1 MYIGSFV
8 VYLRQYSHSLIHI
21 SINYPQMTKFISAL
35 VLLIGVCFANNAN
48 AQKAD
53 KVKYS
58 ISEKFY
64 NKVFE
69 GNIAGLPIV
78 LYLSSKK
85 KEFDGYYHGS
95 DDYDKNNELEGYYY
109 YEKYKKP
116 IYFEG
121 NMQANS
127 VLILKVSDQTHTEE
141 FKGYINNDASF
152 TGVWTSGAKILNFA
166 VDKVSNG
173 IKCTTEYYDVEHC
186 PKLNKNKEDDWSSS
200 QCKGESRTYMKI
212 TTGNDIVDNKINDTL
227 DNDYGGY
234 KNKAVVIKEMGQN
247 VYDNWDPDEWSNSSE
262 LRFVGLTKNILCVEE
277 VNGVLMGMW
286 SLTRHTWHN
295 FDLTTGNEIGT
306 DDLFLPNYE
315 NTLSQLIA
323 AEEPYFLEGDFLIN
337 DAGITFYSSED
348 IFNYPREVFISYNK
362 LKSII
367 NKKGVLKQLFE

>member
-1 MYIGSFV
+1 
-8 VYLRQYSHSLIHI
+8 
-21 SINYPQMTKFISAL
+21 MTKFISAL

-85 KEFDGYYHGS
+85 QEFDDGS
-95 DDYDKNNELEGYYY
+95 DDYDKNNDLEGYYY

-121 NMQANS
+121 NMQDNS
-127 VLILKVSDQTHTEE
+127 VLVLKVSDQTHTEE

-186 PKLNKNKEDDWSSS
+186 PKLKKNQEYDWS
-200 QCKGESRTYMKI
+200 QCDNESRTYMKI

-227 DNDYGGY
+227 NDDYGGY
-234 KNKAVVIKEMGQN
+234 KNKAVVIKEMGQY
-247 VYDNWDPDEWSNSSE
+247 VFSEDPESSYSV
-262 LRFVGLTKNILCVEE
+262 LRVVALTKNILCVKEG
-277 VNGVLMGMW
+277 NGLRLGLM
-286 SLTRHTWHN
+286 SLNRHTWHN

>member
-1 MYIGSFV
+1 
-8 VYLRQYSHSLIHI
+8 
-21 SINYPQMTKFISAL
+21 MTKFISAL

-48 AQKAD
+48 AQKTD

-64 NKVFE
+64 NKIFE

-78 LYLSSKK
+78 LYLSNKK
-85 KEFDGYYHGS
+85 KKFNGYYDGS

-127 VLILKVSDQTHTEE
+127 VLVLKVSDKTHKEE

-152 TGVWTSGAKILNFA
+152 TGVWTSGKKILNFA

-173 IKCTTEYYDVEHC
+173 IKCTTEYYYVEHC
-186 PKLNKNKEDDWSSS
+186 PKLNKNKEYDWNAD
-200 QCKGESRTYMKI
+200 QCEEENQTYMKI

-227 DNDYGGY
+227 NYRGY
-234 KNKAVVIKEMGQN
+234 EGYQSKAVVMKEMGQIYEDGEPN
-247 VYDNWDPDEWSNSSE
+247 YERYKSYSD
-262 LRFVGLTKNILCVEE
+262 LRVVALTKNIFCVKDFGHDFLIDCAVGCSCVYE
-277 VNGVLMGMW
+277 
-286 SLTRHTWHN
+286 RWHN

-306 DDLFLPNYE
+306 ADLFLPNYE
-315 NTLSQLIA
+315 NTLRQLIDITA
-323 AEEPYFLEGDFLIN
+323 NDPYLILEDNFLIN
-337 DAGITFYSSED
+337 DAGLTFYSEGGCEGRLKST
-348 IFNYPREVFISYNK
+348 REVFISYNK

>member
-1 MYIGSFV
+1 
-8 VYLRQYSHSLIHI
+8 
-21 SINYPQMTKFISAL
+21 MTKFISAL
-35 VLLIGVCFANNAN
+35 VLLIGLCFANNAN
-48 AQKAD
+48 AQKTD
-53 KVKYS
+53 KVEYS

-85 KEFDGYYHGS
+85 KKSEGYYDGS
-95 DDYDKNNELEGYYY
+95 DDYDKNNDLEGYYY

-121 NMQANS
+121 NINANS
-127 VLILKVSDQTHTEE
+127 VLVLKVSDKTHKEE

-152 TGVWTSGAKILNFA
+152 TGVWTSGKKILNFA

-173 IKCTTEYYDVEHC
+173 IKCTTEYYSVAHC
-186 PKLNKNKEDDWSSS
+186 PKLNKNQEDDWS
-200 QCKGESRTYMKI
+200 QCDNEIRTYMKI
-212 TTGNDIVDNKINDTL
+212 TTGNGIIDNKINDTL
-227 DNDYGGY
+227 NDDYGGY

-247 VYDNWDPDEWSNSSE
+247 VFKDGEPNDEIERDFSD
-262 LRFVGLTKNILCVEE
+262 LRVVALTKNILCVEE
-277 VNGVLMGMW
+277 VNGSLLSMMSTVL
-286 SLTRHTWHN
+286 HTWHN

-315 NTLSQLIA
+315 NTLMKLIDLTA
-323 AEEPYFLEGDFLIN
+323 DDPTLIEEANFLIN
-337 DAGITFYSSED
+337 DAGITFYSEGGSFRSMHD
-348 IFNYPREVFISYNK
+348 IHEVFISYNK